1 MTENTPS
8 TTEAVQPTRGYRKQR
23 RGYVVSDKMDKTVV
37 VEVEDRVKH
46 PLYGKVLRRSS
57 KVKAHDEANVAG
69 LSEWFQSRFGV
80 PAKLDGA
87 DRQDPEPVVDEILR
101 QAAVAY
107 EQRERVLGLSEAR
120 AAVAQLA
127 KRYMPEH
134 GELVK
139 NFAEFARQVKERTG
153 VAVPESLVR
162 LPQAEMVDG
171 VTEIVANERWE
182 EVGMRGSAS
191 TRSLERFVL
200 LNKID
205 EKWKDMLYN
214 MDQLRDIVGM
224 RSFAQQDPKL
234 EFKRDAT
241 ELFGNMMEAIDE
253 DVTTLVFRMSE
264 VPEDEAKLARR
275 WQAAEY
281 RKDEVGQ
288 FAMAGGESQGNGNG
302 SSGEEDEKPQ
312 PVRVEKKPGR
322 NEQCWCNSGKKYKKC
337 HWPN

>member
-1 MTENTPS
+1 
-8 TTEAVQPTRGYRKQR
+8 
-23 RGYVVSDKMDKTVV
+23 
-37 VEVEDRVKH
+37 
-46 PLYGKVLRRSS
+46 
-57 KVKAHDEANVAG
+57 
-69 LSEWFQSRFGV
+69 
-80 PAKLDGA
+80 
-87 DRQDPEPVVDEILR
+87 
-101 QAAVAY
+101 
-107 EQRERVLGLSEAR
+107 VLGLSEAR
-120 AAVAQLA
+120 AMIGQLA

-153 VAVPESLVR
+153 VTVPESLMKF
-162 LPQAEMVDG
+162 PQEEMVDFA
-171 VTEIVANERWE
+171 TEAVANEKRE
-182 EVGMRGSAS
+182 EVNKRGSAS
-191 TRSLERFVL
+191 MRSLERFVL

-234 EFKRDAT
+234 EYKRDAT
-241 ELFGNMMEAIDE
+241 ELFQTMMDAIDE

-264 VPEDEAKLARR
+264 VPEDEARLARR

-288 FAMAGGESQGNGNG
+288 FAMSGGGGGNGGGSGGNG
-302 SSGEEDEKPQ
+302 EDEKPV

-322 NEQCWCNSGKKYKKC
+322 NEPCWCSSGKKYKKC